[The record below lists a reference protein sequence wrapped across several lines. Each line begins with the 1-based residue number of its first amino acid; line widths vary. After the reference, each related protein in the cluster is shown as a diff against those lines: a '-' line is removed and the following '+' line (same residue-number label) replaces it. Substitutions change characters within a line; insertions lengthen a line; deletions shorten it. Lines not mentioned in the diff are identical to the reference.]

1 MYDLGELIK
10 RLRTERGYT
19 QAQLAKK
26 LNKSKS
32 AISRYE
38 SNQKIPSLET
48 LIDISILF
56 NVSLDYLA
64 GKEKGN
70 FISIMNLTPAQT
82 NIITTLLIEFRNKK
96 KYQPISMSRRQL
108 DILNEMVVEFLKSD
122 N

>member
-38 SNQKIPSLET
+38 SNQKMPSLET

-56 NVSLDYLA
+56 NVCLD
-64 GKEKGN
+64 
-70 FISIMNLTPAQT
+70 
-82 NIITTLLIEFRNKK
+82 
-96 KYQPISMSRRQL
+96 
-108 DILNEMVVEFLKSD
+108 
-122 N
+122 